1 MSTNKKVEQLEK
13 KIQELENELLD
24 FDIKKNNL
32 KFETNNEKLISLN
45 EELVKSENKLLLKSE
60 QNVFLKSK
68 IEILEKKF
76 RLITNNAKDIIF
88 RYSLV
93 NEKIEYINH
102 AVYNILEFTPE
113 EFYKNPLLFRNNI
126 LDDWKEIY
134 DNNWEK
140 LINDKRVKPIEFQSY
155 TKYGDIV
162 WLYQHI
168 NIITDSQHKSVAIE
182 GTISDITNRKQAE
195 LNLKKKNI
203 EYLSLNEEYLET
215 NEELRNSNQE
225 LLEKNEELIRSED
238 KYKAAIEQAGDG
250 IFISNEIGK
259 LINVNERG
267 CELTGYNV
275 KELKKINITDLFFY
289 NKKIKSK
296 TSLLE
301 KVKQN
306 KSFTSE
312 KLVLRKDGGIVPV
325 EINIKQLSDGRFH
338 AIFRDVSERKRSE
351 KLLQQNEI
359 RFRSLFENMSNNVAI
374 FEVVDSGK
382 DFIFKNFNS
391 SAEKLENV
399 KRENIIG
406 KSAVSVFSKIE
417 KYGLLDSFR
426 KVWKTGVANSHPV
439 IIFDDNNKVVSWT
452 ENFIYKLPSSEIVVI
467 YDNIT
472 ERKKSEFEL
481 IKTKERYR
489 IATEETKVAVW
500 ERSPKTGIGHAD
512 PVLFEILGYP
522 IPAVE
527 DSFSRWKNYI
537 VPEDLEKIQQLNEDL
552 INKKIKEINCKF
564 RAIDKSGNIKWFL
577 DKGVAL
583 RDKSGKT
590 TRLIGTISDIS
601 QQQQIERELIL
612 AKEKAEEADNIKSTF
627 LANMSHEIRT
637 PMNGIL
643 GFSDLL
649 KNEKLDKEEI
659 ASYIDI
665 IHKSGKQ
672 LLNIIN
678 DILDISKIEVGQ
690 IQINEGNCYINEILD
705 DLYSL
710 FKPDFTDKKNI
721 KFNLYK
727 DLDNIES
734 TITTDGMR
742 VRQILTNLI
751 NNAGK
756 FTQTGLVEFGY
767 VLLPADINKDK
778 QTYLQFYVKDTGIGI
793 PKSKR
798 EIIFDRFRQS
808 DESHT
813 REYGGTGLGL
823 AISKGFVE
831 LLGGKIWHES
841 KEGRGSIFYFTIPYK
856 TGNPSLIKKIESK
869 FNVDFNWNKNSVLV
883 VEDHDVSY
891 MYIEK
896 ILKKTN
902 IKIYRA
908 INGHDAIKICNEKN
922 EIDIVLMD
930 IQLPGINGYEATKII
945 KQQKPSLPIIAQTAH
960 ALTEDRKKSITAGCD
975 EFITKPIKRQIL
987 LSVIEKFIKKI

>member
-1 MSTNKKVEQLEK
+1 MSTNIKVEQLEK
-13 KIQELENELLD
+13 KIQELENELNRLG
-24 FDIKKNNL
+24 KKENNSIL
-32 KFETNNEKLISLN
+32 NNNEDKLNLLN
-45 EELVKSENKLLLKSE
+45 KELRTIENKLVLKTE
-60 QNVFLKSK
+60 QSNFLKSK
-68 IEILEKKF
+68 NETLEKQF

-88 RYSLV
+88 RFSLIDK
-93 NEKIEYINH
+93 KIEFINH

-126 LDDWKEIY
+126 LDDWKEVY

-168 NIITDSQHKSVAIE
+168 NIITDSQHKSIAVE
-182 GTISDITNRKQAE
+182 GTISDITNRKLAE

-250 IFISNEIGK
+250 IFISNETGK
-259 LINVNERG
+259 LISVNETG
-267 CELTGYNV
+267 CKLTGYNV
-275 KELKKINITDLFFY
+275 KELKNINISDLFFN
-289 NKKIKSK
+289 NKKTKIKI
-296 TSLLE
+296 SLLE
-301 KVKQN
+301 KVKQK

-312 KLVLRKDGGIVPV
+312 KLVLRKDGSIVPV

-351 KLLQQNEI
+351 KMLQQNEI

-374 FEVVDSGK
+374 FEVVDNGK

-399 KRENIIG
+399 KRKNIIG
-406 KSAVSVFSKIE
+406 ESVLTIFPKIE

-426 KVWKTGVANSHPV
+426 KVWKTGLANSHPV
-439 IIFDDNNKVVSWT
+439 IIFDDNNKIVSWT
-452 ENFIYKLPSSEIVVI
+452 ENFIYKLPSNEIVVI

-472 ERKKSEFEL
+472 ERKKSEFDL

-552 INKKIKEINCKF
+552 ISKKIKEINCKF
-564 RAIDKSGNIKWFL
+564 RAIDNSGNIKWFL

-590 TRLIGTISDIS
+590 TRLIGTISDIT
-601 QQQQIERELIL
+601 QQQKNEDELII

-649 KNEKLDKEEI
+649 KNDDTDEEERN
-659 ASYIDI
+659 SYIDI

-690 IQINEGNCYINEILD
+690 IQINEENCHVNEIID

-710 FKPDFTDKKNI
+710 FKPDFADKKDI
-721 KFNLYK
+721 KFNLHK
-727 DLDNIES
+727 DLDNTES

-767 VLLPADINKDK
+767 VLLPSDINKNE

-793 PKSKR
+793 PKTKR

-841 KEGRGSIFYFTIPYK
+841 EEGKGSIFYFTIPYK
-856 TGNPSLIKKIESK
+856 TGNPNLIKKIESK
-869 FNVDFNWNKNSVLV
+869 YTENYNWTKNTVLV
-883 VEDHDVSY
+883 VEDDDVSY
-891 MYIEK
+891 LYIEK
-896 ILKKTN
+896 ILKKTK

-922 EIDIVLMD
+922 KIDIVLMD
-930 IQLPGINGYEATKII
+930 IQLPGINGYEATKTI

-960 ALTEDRKKSITAGCD
+960 ALIEDRKKSIAAGCD

-987 LSVIEKFIKKI
+987 LSVIDKFINKI

>member
-1 MSTNKKVEQLEK
+1 MPINHKVEELEK
-13 KIQELENELLD
+13 KIQELENKLLE
-24 FDIKKNNL
+24 FSIEKNISSTEINDEKNISSKL
-32 KFETNNEKLISLN
+32 EKLES
-45 EELVKSENKLLLKSE
+45 KLLLKTE
-60 QNVFLKSK
+60 QNNLLKSQ
-68 IEILEKKF
+68 IETLEKQF

-88 RYSLV
+88 RFSLV
-93 NEKIEYINH
+93 DKKIEFINH

-113 EFYKNPLLFRNNI
+113 EFYKDPLLFRNNI
-126 LDDWKEIY
+126 LDSWKKAY
-134 DNNWEK
+134 DENWTK
-140 LINDKRVKPIEFQSY
+140 LINDKRVKPFEFQSY
-155 TKYGDIV
+155 TKCGDIV

-168 NIITDSQHKSVAIE
+168 NIITDSQHKSIAIE
-182 GTISDITNRKQAE
+182 GTISDITYRKLAE

-203 EYLSLNEEYLET
+203 EYLTLNEEYLET

-225 LLEKNEELIRSED
+225 LLSKNEALIRSED
-238 KYKAAIEQAGDG
+238 QYKVAIEQAGDG
-250 IFISNEIGK
+250 IFISNEEGR
-259 LINVNERG
+259 LININKTG
-267 CELTGYNV
+267 CKLTGY
-275 KELKKINITDLFFY
+275 KIIELKKFNITDLFFY
-289 NKKIKSK
+289 NRKNKEKE
-296 TSLLE
+296 SLLE
-301 KVKQN
+301 KVKSR
-306 KSFTSE
+306 KVFTSE
-312 KLVLRKDGGIVPV
+312 KLILRKDGSIVPV

-338 AIFRDVSERKRSE
+338 AIFRDISERKRSE
-351 KLLQQNEI
+351 KMLQQNEI

-374 FEVVDSGK
+374 FEVIDNGK
-382 DFIFKNFNS
+382 EFIFKNFNS
-391 SAEKLENV
+391 AAEKLENL
-399 KRENIIG
+399 KRDDIIG
-406 KSAVSVFSKIE
+406 KSVIKVFPKVD

-426 KVWKTGVANSHPV
+426 KVWKTGVATDHPV
-439 IIFDDNNKVVSWT
+439 IIFDDDNRVVSWT
-452 ENFIYKLPSSEIVVI
+452 ENFIYKLPSNEIVVI
-467 YDNIT
+467 YDDIT
-472 ERKKSEFEL
+472 ERKKSEFDL

-500 ERSPKTGIGHAD
+500 ERSPETGIGHAD
-512 PVLFEILGYP
+512 SVLFEILGYP

-537 VPEDLEKIQQLNEDL
+537 LPEDLEKILQLNEDL

-564 RAIDKSGNIKWFL
+564 RAIDKDGNIKWFL

-583 RDKSGKT
+583 RDKYGKT
-590 TRLIGTISDIS
+590 TRLIGTISDIT
-601 QQQQIERELIL
+601 QQQKAEEELIL

-649 KNEKLDKEEI
+649 KNEDVDEEERN
-659 ASYIDI
+659 SYINI

-690 IQINEGNCYINEILD
+690 IQINEENCIINEILD

-710 FKPDFTDKKNI
+710 FKPEFSDKKNI
-721 KFNLYK
+721 EFKLHK
-727 DLDNIES
+727 DLDNKQSAI
-734 TITTDGMR
+734 ITDSMR
-742 VRQILTNLI
+742 VRQILSNLI
-751 NNAGK
+751 NNAIK
-756 FTQTGLVEFGY
+756 FTSSGSVEFGY
-767 VLLPADINKDK
+767 IKLPSNIYSDK
-778 QTYLQFYVKDTGIGI
+778 KTYIQFYVKDTGIGI

-841 KEGRGSIFYFTIPYK
+841 EEGRGSIFYFTIPYK
-856 TGNPSLIKKIESK
+856 TVNPSLIEKVESK
-869 FNVDFNWNKNSVLV
+869 LSKNYKWHNNSVLV
-883 VEDHDVSY
+883 VEDDDVSY

-896 ILKKTN
+896 ILIKTK

-908 INGHDAIKICNEKN
+908 INGHEAIKICNQKN

-930 IQLPGINGYEATKII
+930 IQLPGINGYEATKMI
-945 KQQKPSLPIIAQTAH
+945 KQEKPSLPIIAQTAH
-960 ALTEDRKKSITAGCD
+960 ALTEDKIKSIAAGCD

-987 LSVIEKFIKKI
+987 LSVIEKIIEKR